1 MNVTFYLR
9 REKKSK
15 RTGMIPVAVMV
26 TENGMVIRKNV
37 PGVKVLEKHWHEGTM
52 RIKPNLKSEED
63 NDSEALN
70 IILDDISS
78 RLNEVRK
85 RYLLLQKPLSQEI
98 IIKAIENKLNESE
111 GLAQRKILPCFDE
124 FIEIN
129 KSSKAERTIKGYVTA
144 RNALRDFIELTRTD
158 YTLDEID
165 LQFFDRFKDFCFQH
179 KQYLN
184 NTFSKVV
191 SNIKTFMLWAEDRA
205 YHSNPSFR
213 KFKAPSEDIEVIYLT
228 MNELMKLLNYE
239 FESVKHDRVRDIY
252 LFACFSGL
260 RYSDLANLKPSNIY
274 EDYLKL
280 TIRKTRAQD
289 HVVPLNQFAKGILDK
304 YKGSFH
310 EPLPVITSQK
320 LNKYIQ
326 EACKI
331 AGIDTPIN
339 ITRFSGSRRIDTT
352 VPKYSKITIHTAR
365 KTFVTNSLILGM
377 NQLIVKEI
385 TGHRTDRSFKKYYK
399 IADQVKQAEMQVWD
413 KLVDHDK

>member
-37 PGVKVLEKHWHEGTM
+37 PGIKVLEKHWHEGTM
-52 RIKPNLKSEED
+52 RIKPNLKSEDD

-70 IILDDISS
+70 IILDDMSS

-98 IIKAIENKLNESE
+98 IIKAIENKLIESE
-111 GLAQRKILPCFDE
+111 GVAQRKILPCFDE

-144 RNALRDFIELTRTD
+144 RNALKDFMELTRTD

-184 NTFSKVV
+184 NTFSKVIAT
-191 SNIKTFMLWAEDRA
+191 IKTFMLWAEDRG
-205 YHSNPSFR
+205 YHSNHSYR
-213 KFKAPSEDIEVIYLT
+213 KFKAPSADIEVIYLN
-228 MNELMKLLNYE
+228 MEELMTLLHFE
-239 FESVKHDRVRDIY
+239 FESLKLQRVRDVY
-252 LFACFSGL
+252 CFACFTGL
-260 RYSDLANLKPSNIY
+260 RYSDLANLEASNIFDSY
-274 EDYLKL
+274 IKL
-280 TIRKTRAQD
+280 TIRKTRSQD
-289 HVVPLNQFAKGILDK
+289 HIVPLNQFARSILEK

-310 EPLPVITSQK
+310 EPLPIISSQK
-320 LNKYIQ
+320 LNKNIQ
-326 EACKI
+326 EACKV
-331 AGIDTPIN
+331 AGIITPIS
-339 ITRFSGSRRIDTT
+339 ISRFSGSKRLDYTI
-352 VPKYSKITIHTAR
+352 PKYEKITIHTAR
-365 KTFVTNSLILGM
+365 KTFVTNSLVLGM
-377 NQLIVKEI
+377 NQTVVKEI
-385 TGHRTDRSFKKYYK
+385 TGHKTDRSFKKYYK
-399 IADQVKQAEMQVWD
+399 IADQVKQSEMKVWD
-413 KLVDHDK
+413 EIKA

>member
-15 RTGMIPVAVMV
+15 QTGMIPVAVMV

-37 PGVKVLEKHWHEGTM
+37 PGVKVLEKHWNDGSM
-52 RIKPNLKSEED
+52 RVKPHLKSEED

-70 IILDDISS
+70 IILEDMSS
-78 RLNEVRK
+78 RLNDVRK
-85 RYLLLQKPLSQEI
+85 RYLLLQKPLSREI
-98 IIKAIENKLNESE
+98 IIKAIENKLNDSE
-111 GLAQRKILPCFDE
+111 GVIQRKILPCFDE

-144 RNALRDFIELTRTD
+144 KNAVKDFIELTQTD

-191 SNIKTFMLWAEDRA
+191 SNIKTFMLWAEDRE
-205 YHSNPSFR
+205 YHANPSFR

-228 MNELMKLLNYE
+228 MNELMKLLNFE
-239 FESVKHDRVRDIY
+239 FENLKHERVRDVY
-252 LFACFSGL
+252 CFACFSGL

-274 EDYLKL
+274 EDHLKL
-280 TIRKTRAQD
+280 TIRKTRTQD

-339 ITRFSGSRRIDTT
+339 ITRFSGSKRIDKIA
-352 VPKYSKITIHTAR
+352 PKYTRVTIHTAR

-399 IADQVKQAEMQVWD
+399 IADAVKQSEMKVWD
-413 KLVDHDK
+413 KIKA